1 MESQEFIVLYT
12 HQKMKKSKVWQD
24 GILKVTRCR
33 NKAIL
38 YDDKG
43 GCLESFFLKCLEV
56 KPGDDIESDRY
67 LITIEEVRAAEG
79 VGFEQDVIKEAP
91 VLGSRRT
98 VPTGRYLGYQ
108 PAGLRRKFPGFKGP
122 RQVPKKVV
130 IMEHGDS
137 AAAFEAEEPGGP
149 VLLSPFPSAP
159 CLFAAVGSNSVNEVP
174 ADAENRVVHRDR
186 DGRGPPFSSAAS
198 TPSCKINAEMPCE
211 ESDFCSPFGSV
222 NKHSDSLL
230 TSEPM
235 KRCSLTSHSS
245 GTPQTHSSGAPQSI
259 RSRAQIVALLK
270 SRPTRTSQEVNHETV
285 ERFPPA
291 QPLGGLE
298 VPTHSEGLIAQ
309 EEGDDVGTERLHCQ
323 RQSGNTVKSKS
334 WWATCLSS
342 QRPSAHSSTVVGDD
356 LERRL
361 QAQGDDTDLNL
372 KDLLVHRRT
381 QFLESRAE
389 NGRQYNEDKLA
400 GDDNPSWDREGR
412 LEVPSLRESSSSPAT
427 CSSTGNGHLLSES
440 DVQEHGQ
447 VLVNQ
452 NDPTCVKGPIL
463 LRAGAPEV
471 HECGTPGKGCEQ
483 AVSCLPRP
491 ESLQTASSLSTSHGT
506 SDTVTDMFS
515 ESGTDNESLRT
526 IPEPMD
532 CGTQPAL
539 EVTFNLNSFETS
551 DTEEESWESSR
562 GPQDSEG
569 WAQGTLPRGC
579 GSAARQDG
587 SCGEGGRGHWPL
599 PAGEPAEMM
608 PAKEAPPP
616 GFCGDT
622 CVGFD
627 TGAWEA
633 GGPAGDIRELGDTL
647 SSSASSG
654 WTNDVYADH
663 EDASKSTPKLGSND
677 GFASLPKEPKGINMN
692 FHFPHFLNRATN
704 QTPGN
709 NCFTAGGDLDQND
722 GQVLPTVSGG
732 DSGVQL
738 FDASQN
744 HSEEHAALGQSNPQ
758 VCGSWF
764 YPLGGKQPVPEDAG
778 AQIPEPKGPGGV
790 ISVPHNHVEIDT
802 AGEGRRYWSG
812 PRTSSEPSGSVTD
825 ISLLKSLLEHGSAL
839 EGLEILRKKTACERQ
854 GAAQTRAPNSSP
866 EAGEPLMA
874 ALSQARPK
882 SPLNRNPQQC
892 PAPVMPKENEA
903 EPRESLSFLQFPD
916 EENFPKGGA
925 RFNVE
930 ANFQAIAEASEDSIE
945 IDSILDFPS
954 KDSEY
959 SRHLDYDFP
968 SAART
973 SWEANKVTSPEQM
986 STAGPVSPF
995 SLDSG
1000 DEDCAQ
1006 DFSVES
1012 REARTSPVMKKFS
1025 SLENKDFQRLPL
1037 ESSMRVPLV
1046 TLPPADGP
1054 PDLDPQS
1061 HVTGCDRPESSG
1073 SPVFNL
1079 CEDSVTLPFG
1089 LGPEGQREASSFKGC
1104 RAVTPGG
1111 DSLLRN
1117 MSAQSKWL
1125 KYQNTPQCNLPKRSR
1140 LDTEVTGGFFAESVS
1155 GGCFGD
1161 MGERQSDAVRGR
1173 FLDAVHVRMIRGML
1187 RQQQQGVSHDWV
1199 SGGKA
1204 PSLNL
1209 KQTSRTEETQTEPGG
1224 PACREHAATGRSQ
1237 EISDS
1242 ELCFPSGQ
1250 KVKSARLPRRQTC
1263 IPAVFQSPAHYKR
1276 LFASCLIEHLNILL
1290 FGLAQRLHE
1299 ALAKVDISF
1308 YTSSKGEKLEDVE
1321 NNVPSCHHRQ
1331 PAKLV
1336 MVKKEGP
1343 NKGRLFYT
1351 CHAPKADQCKFFKW
1365 LEEATPGHST
1375 REASASRTV
1384 LSDVKSIGLYLRS
1397 QKIPFYEECQL
1408 LVRKGFDF
1416 QRKQYGKLKKFR
1428 TVNPEFYNEP
1438 KSKLYLKLSRKES
1451 SSTYSK
1457 DDLWVVS
1464 KTLDFELDTFIACS
1478 AFFGPS
1484 STNEVELLPLKG
1496 YFPSS
1501 WPTNRVFGAG
1511 KSYLLAVVVLFF
1523 VRLFEQSETPTSG
1536 NARPWK
1542 LLIAS
1547 STNVAVDRVLLG
1559 LLSLGFDKFV
1569 RVGSVRKIAK
1579 PVLPYSLH
1587 AGSGNASEQLK
1598 ELHALMREDLT
1609 PLERLYVRRSIEQHK
1624 LGTNKTLLRQV
1635 CVVGVTCAACLFPCM
1650 NDLRFPVVV
1659 LDECSQVTEPASLL
1673 PIARFECEKL
1683 IVVGDPKQLPP
1694 TIQGSEAAHEN
1705 GLEQTLFDRLCLM
1718 GHEPVLL
1725 RTQYRCH
1732 PAISAVANDLF
1743 YGGVLVNGVSEA
1755 DRTPLLA
1762 WLPTLCFYSVRGLEQ
1777 TEGDNS
1783 FHNVAEA
1790 AFTLKLIRAV
1800 LASGVPGSAVGVITL
1815 YRAQMCKLCHL
1826 LRDADS
1832 DPPEVKAVQ
1841 VSTVDAFQ
1849 GAEKEIVI
1857 LSCVRTR
1864 QVGFIDSEK
1873 RMNVALTRGRRHLL
1887 IVGHLACLR
1896 GSRLW
1901 GRVIQHCAGREDG
1914 LQHASQCEPQL
1925 DLLLKDY
1932 FEKQAEEKQEEKS
1945 EKDKSRLQKE
1955 HVQNAKSCSRKCKAP
1970 GDAPATIR

>member
-1 MESQEFIVLYT
+1 M
-12 HQKMKKSKVWQD
+12 
-24 GILKVTRCR
+24 LKLWR
-33 NKAIL
+33 
-38 YDDKG
+38 
-43 GCLESFFLKCLEV
+43 
-56 KPGDDIESDRY
+56 
-67 LITIEEVRAAEG
+67 
-79 VGFEQDVIKEAP
+79 
-91 VLGSRRT
+91 
-98 VPTGRYLGYQ
+98 
-108 PAGLRRKFPGFKGP
+108 
-122 RQVPKKVV
+122 
-130 IMEHGDS
+130 
-137 AAAFEAEEPGGP
+137 
-149 VLLSPFPSAP
+149 
-159 CLFAAVGSNSVNEVP
+159 
-174 ADAENRVVHRDR
+174 
-186 DGRGPPFSSAAS
+186 
-198 TPSCKINAEMPCE
+198 
-211 ESDFCSPFGSV
+211 
-222 NKHSDSLL
+222 
-230 TSEPM
+230 
-235 KRCSLTSHSS
+235 
-245 GTPQTHSSGAPQSI
+245 
-259 RSRAQIVALLK
+259 
-270 SRPTRTSQEVNHETV
+270 
-285 ERFPPA
+285 
-291 QPLGGLE
+291 
-298 VPTHSEGLIAQ
+298 
-309 EEGDDVGTERLHCQ
+309 
-323 RQSGNTVKSKS
+323 
-334 WWATCLSS
+334 
-342 QRPSAHSSTVVGDD
+342 
-356 LERRL
+356 
-361 QAQGDDTDLNL
+361 
-372 KDLLVHRRT
+372 
-381 QFLESRAE
+381 
-389 NGRQYNEDKLA
+389 
-400 GDDNPSWDREGR
+400 
-412 LEVPSLRESSSSPAT
+412 
-427 CSSTGNGHLLSES
+427 
-440 DVQEHGQ
+440 
-447 VLVNQ
+447 
-452 NDPTCVKGPIL
+452 
-463 LRAGAPEV
+463 
-471 HECGTPGKGCEQ
+471 
-483 AVSCLPRP
+483 
-491 ESLQTASSLSTSHGT
+491 
-506 SDTVTDMFS
+506 
-515 ESGTDNESLRT
+515 
-526 IPEPMD
+526 
-532 CGTQPAL
+532 
-539 EVTFNLNSFETS
+539 
-551 DTEEESWESSR
+551 
-562 GPQDSEG
+562 
-569 WAQGTLPRGC
+569 
-579 GSAARQDG
+579 
-587 SCGEGGRGHWPL
+587 
-599 PAGEPAEMM
+599 
-608 PAKEAPPP
+608 
-616 GFCGDT
+616 
-622 CVGFD
+622 
-627 TGAWEA
+627 
-633 GGPAGDIRELGDTL
+633 
-647 SSSASSG
+647 
-654 WTNDVYADH
+654 
-663 EDASKSTPKLGSND
+663 
-677 GFASLPKEPKGINMN
+677 
-692 FHFPHFLNRATN
+692 
-704 QTPGN
+704 
-709 NCFTAGGDLDQND
+709 
-722 GQVLPTVSGG
+722 
-732 DSGVQL
+732 
-738 FDASQN
+738 
-744 HSEEHAALGQSNPQ
+744 
-758 VCGSWF
+758 
-764 YPLGGKQPVPEDAG
+764 
-778 AQIPEPKGPGGV
+778 
-790 ISVPHNHVEIDT
+790 
-802 AGEGRRYWSG
+802 
-812 PRTSSEPSGSVTD
+812 
-825 ISLLKSLLEHGSAL
+825 
-839 EGLEILRKKTACERQ
+839 
-854 GAAQTRAPNSSP
+854 
-866 EAGEPLMA
+866 AGEPLMA
-874 ALSQARPK
+874 AVSQARPK

-916 EENFPKGGA
+916 EENFPKGRA

-930 ANFQAIAEASEDSIE
+930 ANFQAIAESSEDSIE

-995 SLDSG
+995 SLDLG
-1000 DEDCAQ
+1000 DEDCTQ

-1012 REARTSPVMKKFS
+1012 LEARTSPVMKKFS
-1025 SLENKDFQRLPL
+1025 FLENKDFQRLPL
-1037 ESSMRVPLV
+1037 ESSVRVPLV

-1079 CEDSVTLPFG
+1079 CEDSVTLPFS

-1173 FLDAVHVRMIRGML
+1173 SLDAVHVRMIRGML

-1351 CHAPKADQCKFFKW
+1351 CHAPKAAQCKFFKW

-1673 PIARFECEKL
+1673 PITRFECEKL

-1755 DRTPLLA
+1755 DRAPLLA

-1832 DPPEVKAVQ
+1832 DSPEVKAVQ

-1849 GAEKEIVI
+1849 GAEKEIII

-1945 EKDKSRLQKE
+1945 EKDKSRLQKGE
-1955 HVQNAKSCSRKCKAP
+1955 VKPVSVQKLARDCSGFIRHCPELQAPEMRFAGEGIRGHSRSRRLPSALETKIPDAVPSTEGPDSQGCLLRESHPRRCAEAKAQGQDRLPAP
-1970 GDAPATIR
+1970 PGGAACASHDSALFGY

>member
-67 LITIEEVRAAEG
+67 LITVEEVRAAEG

-98 VPTGRYLGYQ
+98 VPMGRYLGYQ

-130 IMEHGDS
+130 IVEHGDS

-235 KRCSLTSHSS
+235 KRGSLTSHSS

-285 ERFPPA
+285 ERFPPV

-361 QAQGDDTDLNL
+361 QAQGDDTDL
-372 KDLLVHRRT
+372 
-381 QFLESRAE
+381 
-389 NGRQYNEDKLA
+389 
-400 GDDNPSWDREGR
+400 
-412 LEVPSLRESSSSPAT
+412 
-427 CSSTGNGHLLSES
+427 
-440 DVQEHGQ
+440 
-447 VLVNQ
+447 
-452 NDPTCVKGPIL
+452 
-463 LRAGAPEV
+463 
-471 HECGTPGKGCEQ
+471 
-483 AVSCLPRP
+483 
-491 ESLQTASSLSTSHGT
+491 
-506 SDTVTDMFS
+506 
-515 ESGTDNESLRT
+515 
-526 IPEPMD
+526 
-532 CGTQPAL
+532 
-539 EVTFNLNSFETS
+539 
-551 DTEEESWESSR
+551 
-562 GPQDSEG
+562 
-569 WAQGTLPRGC
+569 
-579 GSAARQDG
+579 
-587 SCGEGGRGHWPL
+587 
-599 PAGEPAEMM
+599 
-608 PAKEAPPP
+608 
-616 GFCGDT
+616 
-622 CVGFD
+622 
-627 TGAWEA
+627 
-633 GGPAGDIRELGDTL
+633 
-647 SSSASSG
+647 
-654 WTNDVYADH
+654 
-663 EDASKSTPKLGSND
+663 
-677 GFASLPKEPKGINMN
+677 
-692 FHFPHFLNRATN
+692 
-704 QTPGN
+704 
-709 NCFTAGGDLDQND
+709 
-722 GQVLPTVSGG
+722 
-732 DSGVQL
+732 
-738 FDASQN
+738 
-744 HSEEHAALGQSNPQ
+744 
-758 VCGSWF
+758 
-764 YPLGGKQPVPEDAG
+764 
-778 AQIPEPKGPGGV
+778 
-790 ISVPHNHVEIDT
+790 
-802 AGEGRRYWSG
+802 
-812 PRTSSEPSGSVTD
+812 
-825 ISLLKSLLEHGSAL
+825 
-839 EGLEILRKKTACERQ
+839 
-854 GAAQTRAPNSSP
+854 
-866 EAGEPLMA
+866 
-874 ALSQARPK
+874 
-882 SPLNRNPQQC
+882 
-892 PAPVMPKENEA
+892 
-903 EPRESLSFLQFPD
+903 
-916 EENFPKGGA
+916 
-925 RFNVE
+925 
-930 ANFQAIAEASEDSIE
+930 
-945 IDSILDFPS
+945 
-954 KDSEY
+954 
-959 SRHLDYDFP
+959 
-968 SAART
+968 
-973 SWEANKVTSPEQM
+973 
-986 STAGPVSPF
+986 
-995 SLDSG
+995 
-1000 DEDCAQ
+1000 
-1006 DFSVES
+1006 
-1012 REARTSPVMKKFS
+1012 MKKFS
-1025 SLENKDFQRLPL
+1025 SLENKDFQRLPLESSML

-1173 FLDAVHVRMIRGML
+1173 SLDAVHVRMIRGML

-1464 KTLDFELDTFIACS
+1464 KTIDFELDTFIACS

-1501 WPTNRVFGAG
+1501 WPTNTVAHALLVCNASTELAALRNIEDFNPAALPLTRHLLAMCVSRRLPWDHGCADAVNTAEKAHGAPPVTLVQGVFGAG

-1970 GDAPATIR
+1970 GDAPATVR